1 MFSVFCF
8 FLVVYWHF
16 NFWRKLHNL
25 ELKKNLIIQYFN
37 CKNLENTIVDFDY
50 LRVAKGP
57 ACEITSYRISIT
69 IDIDNWWTKSS
80 RKLNGALSAVF
91 INLLKSWL

>member
-1 MFSVFCF
+1 M
-8 FLVVYWHF
+8 
-16 NFWRKLHNL
+16 
-25 ELKKNLIIQYFN
+25 KKIAQFRIEKTLIIQYFN